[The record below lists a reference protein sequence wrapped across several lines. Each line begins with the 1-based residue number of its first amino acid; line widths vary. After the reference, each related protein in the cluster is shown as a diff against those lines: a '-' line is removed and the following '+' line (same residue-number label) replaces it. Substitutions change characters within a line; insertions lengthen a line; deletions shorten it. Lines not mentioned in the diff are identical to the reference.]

1 MEEMLQSGTLSTLI
15 KTSDYIQSN
24 CKDHLVDKADGRSNF
39 VYDPYNDTVKYLDRE
54 GGNHEAMFTPYSFSQ
69 LCTRLGIPV
78 RYMDK
83 CLEAG
88 NRELVASN
96 VNDWLKH
103 SEKDLM
109 VRRYDKAIR
118 GILSQK
124 YSVLDTPDILDVTQ
138 NYLKDAEIKGYFI
151 SPERFHLRAI
161 LQPLNVPN
169 EDLFAGFQI
178 DSSDVGRSTLMVQ
191 FFLYKQ
197 VCTNGL
203 MVSRGDG
210 LIFQQRHINIS
221 KDEFSKGLITG
232 MNVIPKL
239 IPDIER
245 SINICMKKSMP
256 YELITANGVQAFIN
270 DLKIH
275 AGLGEDDSLKVAEL
289 MSTKYGDTQW
299 SLINSLTEVS
309 QQFTLEKRLT
319 VERFAGNLLVA

>member
-1 MEEMLQSGTLSTLI
+1 
-15 KTSDYIQSN
+15 
-24 CKDHLVDKADGRSNF
+24 
-39 VYDPYNDTVKYLDRE
+39 
-54 GGNHEAMFTPYSFSQ
+54 
-69 LCTRLGIPV
+69 
-78 RYMDK
+78 
-83 CLEAG
+83 
-88 NRELVASN
+88 
-96 VNDWLKH
+96 
-103 SEKDLM
+103 
-109 VRRYDKAIR
+109 
-118 GILSQK
+118 
-124 YSVLDTPDILDVTQ
+124 
-138 NYLKDAEIKGYFI
+138 
-151 SPERFHLRAI
+151 
-161 LQPLNVPN
+161 
-169 EDLFAGFQI
+169 
-178 DSSDVGRSTLMVQ
+178 MVQ

-232 MNVIPKL
+232 MSVIPKL

-256 YELITANGVQAFIN
+256 YELITANGVQVFIN

-275 AGLGEDDSLKVAEL
+275 AGLSEDDSLKVAEL

>member
-1 MEEMLQSGTLSTLI
+1 MEEMLQLGTLSNLI

-24 CKDHLVDKADGRSNF
+24 CKDHLVNKADGRSNF
-39 VYDPYNDTVKYLDRE
+39 VYDPYNDTVKYLDSE
-54 GGNHEAMFTPYSFSQ
+54 EINHEAVFTSYSFSQ

-78 RYMDK
+78 RYMEK

-103 SEKDLM
+103 SEKNLM

-124 YSVLDTPDILDVTQ
+124 YSVLDTPDILEAVKPYM
-138 NYLKDAEIKGYFI
+138 NDAEIKGYFI

-161 LQPLNVPN
+161 IQPLNVPD

-178 DSSDVGRSTLMVQ
+178 DSSDVGRSTLVVQ

-197 VCTNGL
+197 VCSNGL
-203 MVSRGDG
+203 MVSKGDG

-221 KDEFSKGLITG
+221 KDEFSKGLIEG
-232 MNVIPKL
+232 MSVIPKL
-239 IPDIER
+239 IPNIER
-245 SINICMKKSMP
+245 AINICRKRSMP
-256 YELITANGVQAFIN
+256 YELITANGVQTFIN
-270 DLKIH
+270 DLKLH
-275 AGLGEDDSLKVAEL
+275 AGLGEDDSMKVAEL
-289 MSTKYGDTQW
+289 MSKKYGDTQW
-299 SLINSLTEVS
+299 SLINSLTEVA

-319 VERFAGNLLVA
+319 VERFAGSLLVA